1 MSVTVS
7 RDSGGRPADEPSLMI
22 SNTESVTI
30 REAASLTGLTTHTLR
45 YYERLGLTV
54 ADRSASGH
62 RRYRQGD
69 IEWIRILT
77 CLRETGMPI
86 QKMIEFT
93 ALVRRGDST
102 IPSRVALLQAHRAQV
117 IAGIDRYRRYLEVI
131 DRKIHGYSP
140 QGTAGSGTQRGP

>member
-1 MSVTVS
+1 MA
-7 RDSGGRPADEPSLMI
+7 GRELEKQPADEWNEPGLMF
-22 SNTESVTI
+22 SDTESVTI

-45 YYERLGLTV
+45 YYERLGLAI

-62 RRYRQGD
+62 RRYRNSD
-69 IEWIRILT
+69 IEWIKILT

-102 IPSRVALLQAHRAQV
+102 IPKRVALLQTHRAQV
-117 IAGIDRYRRYLEVI
+117 LAGIDRYRRYLEVI
-131 DRKIHGYSP
+131 DRKIQGYSLS
-140 QGTAGSGTQRGP
+140 GTAGSGTQRSS